1 MILNKEVDVMNKKIF
16 NITLALGYIGTMT
29 VGNLL
34 NIPDAG
40 SILSIAF
47 IGSCIIK
54 KLDKKG
60 DGS

>member
-1 MILNKEVDVMNKKIF
+1 MNYKIF
-16 NITLALGYIGTMT
+16 IITLALGYIGTMT